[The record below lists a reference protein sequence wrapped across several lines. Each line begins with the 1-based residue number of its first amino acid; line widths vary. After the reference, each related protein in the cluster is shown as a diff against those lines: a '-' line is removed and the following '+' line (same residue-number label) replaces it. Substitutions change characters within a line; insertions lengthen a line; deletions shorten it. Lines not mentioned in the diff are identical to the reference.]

1 MWAILSHPGH
11 AEGFLDQ
18 GGADAPLHRLAEQLA
33 RRPYAGE
40 VFAFASMATF
50 CLTTAATY
58 QEAPGHDAIQIKHD
72 PGSGLFAVGYREWI
86 SPTRNPPD
94 RAAVSHLAEWPEV
107 VEVIDRYVLRLLLAR
122 RAMAQAGPG
131 EGA

>member
-18 GGADAPLHRLAEQLA
+18 GEADAPLHRLAEQLA

-40 VFAFASMATF
+40 VFAHGSLATF
-50 CLTTAATY
+50 FLTMAPTY
-58 QEAPGHDAIQIKHD
+58 QEAPGHDAIEIGYD
-72 PGSGLFAVGYREWI
+72 PGRGLFAVGYREWV

-94 RAAVSHLAEWPEV
+94 RAAASHLAEWPEV
-107 VEVIDRYVLRLLLAR
+107 VEVIDRYVLRLLLVR
-122 RAMAQAGPG
+122 RAMG
-131 EGA
+131 